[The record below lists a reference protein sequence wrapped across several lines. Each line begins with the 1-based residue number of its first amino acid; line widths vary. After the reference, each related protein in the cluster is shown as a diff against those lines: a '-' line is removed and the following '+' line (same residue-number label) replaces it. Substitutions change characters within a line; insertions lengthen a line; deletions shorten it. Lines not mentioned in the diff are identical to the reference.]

1 MAEAVAIVETATEAI
16 EIEAVTEIEVA
27 IEIEAQEAVEAKNT
41 EVAAVAVPV
50 VATVL
55 SVDADFK
62 PNQVYTI

>member
-1 MAEAVAIVETATEAI
+1 MAVAIVETATE
-16 EIEAVTEIEVA
+16 EIEAA
-27 IEIEAQEAVEAKNT
+27 IEIEAQEAVVAKNT

-55 SVDADFK
+55 SVDADFN